1 MLTVQDLRKWSQ
13 SSQSKACTTNLYRY
27 SLPPGIAGEPAGS
40 IDWGCILRGEFY
52 IASYSISRFSP
63 VHCRYPAGS
72 VVLLQLNLN
81 PTATMATLVNEE
93 LASSSRDV
101 YWLTPPGGN
110 LTSQWAWTAKLCLSP
125 FSFIFPQPWLY
136 IIIVDSLETHKLMS
150 TLSCSE
156 VTLNGKLLQLVG
168 DSLPALEPQEQQ
180 ASNTLTLP
188 ALSLGFH
195 VFKDTVAPACT

>member
-1 MLTVQDLRKWSQ
+1 
-13 SSQSKACTTNLYRY
+13 
-27 SLPPGIAGEPAGS
+27 
-40 IDWGCILRGEFY
+40 
-52 IASYSISRFSP
+52 
-63 VHCRYPAGS
+63 
-72 VVLLQLNLN
+72 
-81 PTATMATLVNEE
+81 
-93 LASSSRDV
+93 
-101 YWLTPPGGN
+101 
-110 LTSQWAWTAKLCLSP
+110 
-125 FSFIFPQPWLY
+125 
-136 IIIVDSLETHKLMS
+136 MS